1 MVHKL
6 NVIRKGAAAMRPLA
20 VITAETC
27 CCCCCC
33 CEEVGDDEESDSGSD
48 DDDSGKSGREPADG
62 LSPSTVG
69 DEDEIEAHQ
78 ALDDDDSVKPIPDD
92 FYYNYDEHVSKAAVS
107 DESGLP
113 PNLLTL

>member
-1 MVHKL
+1 MCLVEGRD
-6 NVIRKGAAAMRPLA
+6 VDDGS
-20 VITAETC
+20 
-27 CCCCCC
+27 
-33 CEEVGDDEESDSGSD
+33 GSSDEEESGS
-48 DDDSGKSGREPADG
+48 GRHPADG

-69 DEDEIEAHQ
+69 DEDEIEAYE
-78 ALDDDDSVKPIPDD
+78 AFDDDDVKPIPDD